1 MSYTL
6 NISLQGI
13 SREVQLAGPVTIA
26 DLQAAVAST
35 FQVDED
41 SLRFT
46 YHDAEGDDVAL
57 AMDLELAL
65 APGLCKGALDIKV
78 SLADEQQQI
87 GEVQEI
93 DTNVSVRP
101 SVTR

>member
-6 NISLQGI
+6 NVSLQGI
-13 SREVQLAGPVTIA
+13 SRNVQLAGLVTIA

-35 FQVDED
+35 FQVDEGT
-41 SLRFT
+41 LRFT
-46 YHDAEGDDVAL
+46 YHDREGNDIAL

-65 APGLCKGALDIKV
+65 APSLCKGALDIKV

-87 GEVQEI
+87 GEVLEI
-93 DTNVSVRP
+93 DANVSTRP
-101 SVTR
+101 RVTR